1 MNFLKKLVS
10 FLEKTKGIV
19 AVLKAFLAG
28 FSAFNEV
35 LEKELG
41 ESQQIGKE

>member
-1 MNFLKKLVS
+1 MNFLSKLVS

-35 LEKELG
+35 LERELG
-41 ESQQIGKE
+41 TTKNVD